1 MSTLA
6 SLVRLEINILFEE
19 LMPRFSHVEL
29 VGFPIRDK
37 QLLVNSWEDVR
48 VVFS

>member
-1 MSTLA
+1 
-6 SLVRLEINILFEE
+6 VK
-19 LMPRFSHVEL
+19 L
-29 VGFPIRDK
+29 VGSPIRDK